1 MRKHITIFVTSF
13 VLLSLLSACSNHS
26 ESNPGT
32 IGNSPS
38 SSASVSAP
46 DSKPSSSTSIDQKT
60 VNEIAKVVKILR
72 DAKSTAT
79 PIMSTTNERITNE
92 VLKPYFGGELSGMKV
107 ITWLALGAD
116 VDESS
121 VKVKND
127 SFSVN
132 LVADN
137 KTVATIEG
145 VLVGDTLRPTSF
157 SATIDG
163 SEWYNSVSEVM
174 NTWAT
179 S

>member
-1 MRKHITIFVTSF
+1 
-13 VLLSLLSACSNHS
+13 
-26 ESNPGT
+26 
-32 IGNSPS
+32 
-38 SSASVSAP
+38 
-46 DSKPSSSTSIDQKT
+46 
-60 VNEIAKVVKILR
+60 
-72 DAKSTAT
+72 
-79 PIMSTTNERITNE
+79 MSTTNERITNE

>member
-1 MRKHITIFVTSF
+1 MVTSF

-26 ESNPGT
+26 ESNPGS
-32 IGNSPS
+32 IDNSPS

-46 DSKPSSSTSIDQKT
+46 GSKPSSSTSIDQKT
-60 VNEIAKVVKILR
+60 VNEIAKVAKVVKILR